1 MTIEKRYVMVLL
13 KYRISIYKRRTE
25 RWTEKTRPVGT
36 AYAIRFF
43 IQKDYAILTEKKT
56 DIVQN
61 KKKFLINTNFANF
74 GFQTIQNGKRAKTLL
89 CVD

>member
-1 MTIEKRYVMVLL
+1 MILL

-61 KKKFLINTNFANF
+61 KKNF
-74 GFQTIQNGKRAKTLL
+74 
-89 CVD
+89 